1 MTATTEG
8 YPTAYG
14 SAGHV
19 LDLIRR
25 SGGLT
30 RADIVERTGLSR
42 ATVAARLDTLV
53 TAGLLVAGST
63 TAARGRPPS
72 QFHLREDRGVLLIA
86 DAGATSVRAAVT
98 DLVGRVRTD
107 TRAPLDVTLGPQE
120 WLTTVDRLF
129 VELLAEVRASAADVL
144 GIGIALPGPVD
155 FSTGTVVSPPIM
167 TGWDGY
173 PIPTWFAGRYD
184 CPVLVD
190 NDANAMT
197 VGEHTTAHPTAS
209 SMLMLK
215 IATGIG
221 AGIVADG
228 HIYRGADGAAGDL
241 GHLQIERAGEDEPP
255 VCRCGNLGCIEAY
268 AGGWALARDLREGGR
283 QATTTLDVIG
293 LVSAGDPLATSLV
306 RRAGRT
312 IGVGIADAVSLLNPA
327 VVVIGGELAAAAGH
341 LMAGIRES
349 VYRRSLPLATRRLEI
364 VPATLGSM
372 AGVVGLA
379 TILTDHIFD
388 PGRIDAAI
396 DEGTRTP
403 HRPAT

>member
-1 MTATTEG
+1 MTTREAH
-8 YPTAYG
+8 PPAYG

-25 SGGLT
+25 SDGLT
-30 RADIVERTGLSR
+30 RADIVERTGLAR

-53 TAGLLVAGST
+53 GAGLITAGST

-72 QFHLREDRGVLLIA
+72 QFHLRDDRGVLLIA
-86 DAGATSVRAAVT
+86 DAGATSVHAALT
-98 DLVGRVRTD
+98 DLAGRVRADART
-107 TRAPLDVTLGPQE
+107 LLEVTIGPQE
-120 WLTTVDRLF
+120 WLATVDRLF
-129 VELLAEVRASAADVL
+129 TDLLDEIGASAAKVR
-144 GIGIALPGPVD
+144 GVGIALPGPVD
-155 FSTGTVVSPPIM
+155 FATGTVVSPPIM

-197 VGEHTTAHPTAS
+197 VGEHATAHPDAS

-241 GHLQIERAGEDEPP
+241 GHLQIERPGEGEPP

-268 AGGWALARDLREGGR
+268 AGGWALARDLRAGGR
-283 QATTTLDVIG
+283 AADTTFDVIG
-293 LVSAGDPLATSLV
+293 LVNAGDPLATALV

-364 VPATLGSM
+364 VPATLTDM
-372 AGVVGLA
+372 AGVAGLA

-388 PGRIDAAI
+388 PARVDAAL
-396 DEGTRTP
+396 G
-403 HRPAT
+403 